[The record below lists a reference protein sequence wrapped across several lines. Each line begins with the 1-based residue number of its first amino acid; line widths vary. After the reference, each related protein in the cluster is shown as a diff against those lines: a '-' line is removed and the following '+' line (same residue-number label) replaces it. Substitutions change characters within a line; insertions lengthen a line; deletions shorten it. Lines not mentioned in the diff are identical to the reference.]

1 VVPFGTSRWLGAA
14 TRLLRRSP
22 IPLGDLDQQAA
33 VLRVAKEYD
42 LVYSPSQIVAQSIGY
57 LRSAE
62 MFHRPIVWVFQHP
75 LDCGRLSGVRR
86 PMMRALLHGL
96 DAYPALSPLLADEL
110 ADLSGSPSRTGW
122 LRWGPDPNWY
132 TPTAELGTGVIA
144 AGTTRRDFETL
155 ARAASKTG
163 VPTWIVG
170 PAPTQLQSVSAPNVR
185 FINARLLLS
194 EVVELYKQA
203 RVLAIPLHVEWPW
216 PVNGLMG
223 LMDALGLG
231 KPVIVTRNPWID
243 LDVERLG
250 IGIWVEP
257 GDVDGWIEAIRYLD
271 DRPEVARE
279 MGKRARDLV
288 DSGERSSVTFA
299 EQVMDVFD
307 GVLD

>member
-1 VVPFGTSRWLGAA
+1 
-14 TRLLRRSP
+14 LRRSP

-42 LVYSPSQIVAQSIGY
+42 LVYCPSQIAAQSIGY
-57 LRSAE
+57 LRTAE
-62 MFHRPIVWVFQHP
+62 MFHRPIVWIFHHP
-75 LDCGRLSGVRR
+75 LDRGRLSGVRR
-86 PMMRALLHGL
+86 PLMRALLHGL
-96 DAYPALSPLLADEL
+96 DAYPALSPRLADEL
-110 ADLSGSPSRTGW
+110 ADLGGRPSRTGW

-132 TPTAELGTGVIA
+132 RPTAELGRGIIV
-144 AGTTRRDFETL
+144 AGNTRRDFETL
-155 ARAASKTG
+155 ARAGSQTG

-170 PAPTQLQSVSAPNVR
+170 PAPSRLQRVSAPNVR
-185 FINARLLLS
+185 FINAWLPLT

-203 RVLAIPLHVEWPW
+203 RVLAIPLRVGWPW
-216 PVNGLMG
+216 PLNGLQG

-243 LDVERLG
+243 IDVERLG

-279 MGKRARDLV
+279 MGKRARALV

-299 EQVMDVFD
+299 NQVMDVFD
-307 GVLD
+307 RVLS